1 MTSEHND
8 AKRIIPG
15 EYDSENDVAGDT
27 RSNLGEPPVSN
38 VQSENRHVDPTP
50 NPFDNLSALRLDQ
63 SYADTVGVKKHL
75 KTVPVRKPD
84 RTWFVRVH
92 PDPNYRL
99 TPAAIIEEKDDREVY
114 LVTPQIA
121 LEFPDEFTPVT
132 LFTAINRQGVLFLW
146 QVRLPGL
153 DGKFSQWS
161 RSAMEAAE
169 MAMRVWTRVRANMS
183 LGAYDMVEAT
193 GQLSEPEW
201 PDFPFPEI
209 LRVGFRDRI
218 VDRTDH
224 PVLQRRLGLV

>member
-1 MTSEHND
+1 MANATETN
-8 AKRIIPG
+8 
-15 EYDSENDVAGDT
+15 
-27 RSNLGEPPVSN
+27 
-38 VQSENRHVDPTP
+38 PTAT
-50 NPFDNLSALRLDQ
+50 PFDPAMLRLDQ

-146 QVRLPGL
+146 PVRLPGL
-153 DGKFSQWS
+153 DGKYSEWS

-183 LGAYDMVEAT
+183 LGAYESAEAT
-193 GQLSEPEW
+193 GRLSEPEW
-201 PDFPFPEI
+201 PFPFPEI
-209 LRVGFRDRI
+209 LKVGFRDRI

>member
-1 MTSEHND
+1 MANATETN
-8 AKRIIPG
+8 
-15 EYDSENDVAGDT
+15 
-27 RSNLGEPPVSN
+27 
-38 VQSENRHVDPTP
+38 PTAT
-50 NPFDNLSALRLDQ
+50 PFDPAMLRLDQ

-146 QVRLPGL
+146 PVRLPGL
-153 DGKFSQWS
+153 DGKYSEWS

-183 LGAYDMVEAT
+183 LGAYESAEAT
-193 GQLSEPEW
+193 GRLSEPEW
-201 PDFPFPEI
+201 PFPFPEI
-209 LRVGFRDRI
+209 LKIGFRDRI

>member
-1 MTSEHND
+1 MANATETN
-8 AKRIIPG
+8 
-15 EYDSENDVAGDT
+15 
-27 RSNLGEPPVSN
+27 
-38 VQSENRHVDPTP
+38 PTAT
-50 NPFDNLSALRLDQ
+50 PFDPAMLRLDQ

-75 KTVPVRKPD
+75 KTVPVRKPH

-146 QVRLPGL
+146 PVRLPGL
-153 DGKFSQWS
+153 DGKYSEWS

-183 LGAYDMVEAT
+183 LGAYESAEAT
-193 GQLSEPEW
+193 GRLSEPEW
-201 PDFPFPEI
+201 PFPFPEI
-209 LRVGFRDRI
+209 LKVGFRDRI